1 MYRIYTYELGD
12 DGDFRSQ
19 TFRYRYLCCRCSDG
33 LWALSRCG
41 WWHLMEDTKPHYDDE
56 IDLVELAQTV
66 WEGKWKIVAV
76 VAFSVLSVFGFQTIQ
91 PQPNFEASTEIKP
104 ITSVEAERYRQS
116 NALGFFEVSPNTLL
130 NLYIEQLDERTL
142 FEEAIRKY
150 QLLDFERYEDK
161 QAYEEAVIALA
172 SSIEILPPINI
183 DGTEK
188 GDVRRFW
195 TIGFEYNDDDKWK
208 QVLSSV
214 DSLANQSVQQILQQR
229 FQTSLS
235 VAKQKQM
242 FELEDIQTLMANAK
256 RDFDKEMEEFD
267 LKQGFQ
273 LEDIDTLIENA
284 KRDFDKEME
293 EFEQN
298 LVFKLEDVDTSIENA
313 KRDFDKEMEEFEQ
326 NHRFNIEDVTTQIAN
341 ALADYERKTANRLAF
356 LREQAAI
363 ARKLGVSKNTIEAQ
377 MFNAQNGVVAN
388 VKTDTPFYLR
398 GYEAIEKEIELI
410 ETREDTRA
418 FVTGLFELEQKKRE
432 LEQDKTLQRAELKK
446 AYEDGLLELE
456 KQKRKVEQDRTL
468 QRVEKNKAYLDSLIE
483 LEKKERQIEQNK
495 RLERAESL
503 FNSTPI
509 VSTDDFSAVSVT
521 VDATAFE
528 TKSKKMLMLA
538 LAVVIGGMIGV
549 MYVLISNAVRNRRQ
563 LQQSI

>member
-19 TFRYRYLCCRCSDG
+19 TFRNRYLCSRCSDG
-33 LWALSRCG
+33 LWALSRSG
-41 WWHLMEDTKPHYDDE
+41 WWHLMDDTKPHYDDE

-66 WEGKWKIVAV
+66 WDGRWKIVAL
-76 VAFSVLSVFGFQTIQ
+76 VALSVLSVLGYQTIQ

-116 NALGFFEVSPNTLL
+116 NALGFFEVTPNTLL

-150 QLLDFERYEDK
+150 QLLDVEKFEDK
-161 QAYEEAVIALA
+161 QAYEEAVISLA
-172 SSIEILPPINI
+172 SSIEILPPINV
-183 DGTEK
+183 DGAEK

-195 TIGFEYNDDDKWK
+195 TISFEYNDDAKWK
-208 QVLSSV
+208 SVLSFV
-214 DSLANQSVQQILQQR
+214 DSNANQSVKSILQHR
-229 FQTSLS
+229 FRTTLS
-235 VAKQKQM
+235 IAEKKKDFQ
-242 FELEDIQTLMANAK
+242 LEDIQTQMANAK
-256 RDFDKEMEEFD
+256 RDFDKQMAEFE

-273 LEDIDTLIENA
+273 LEDIDTQLENA
-284 KRDFDKEME
+284 VSDFDKDM
-293 EFEQN
+293 
-298 LVFKLEDVDTSIENA
+298 D
-313 KRDFDKEMEEFEQ
+313 EFEQ
-326 NHRFNIEDVTTQIAN
+326 NHRFQLEDITTQIDN
-341 ALADYERKTANRLAF
+341 ALRDYDRKTADRLAF

-410 ETREDTRA
+410 EARSDKRA
-418 FVTGLFELEQKKRE
+418 FVSGLLELEQKKRE
-432 LEQDKTLQRAELKK
+432 LEQDKTLQRAEMKK
-446 AYEDGLLELE
+446 VFLDSMLELE
-456 KQKRKVEQDRTL
+456 KQKRKLEQDRTL
-468 QRVEKNKAYLDSLIE
+468 QRVEKNKAFLDSLID
-483 LEKKERQIEQNK
+483 LEKKQREIEQNK
-495 RLERAESL
+495 SLERADIL
-503 FNSTPI
+503 FASTPI
-509 VSTDDFSAVSVT
+509 MSANDFSAVSVT
-521 VDATAFE
+521 VEATSFE

-549 MYVLISNAVRNRRQ
+549 FYVLISSAVRNRKQ
-563 LQQSI
+563 QQST